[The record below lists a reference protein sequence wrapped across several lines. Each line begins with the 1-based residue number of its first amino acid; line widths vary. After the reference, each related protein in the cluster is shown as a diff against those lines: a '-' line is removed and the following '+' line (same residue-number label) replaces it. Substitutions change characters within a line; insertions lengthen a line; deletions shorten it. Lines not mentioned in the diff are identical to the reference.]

1 MSAEIVRSVDDA
13 ALSDAWTRFRHGE
26 TGAFSRRLYTLAGQ
40 GTYDDVRKK
49 IRRDPDF
56 VEAVNKFM
64 TEFELTLQQASKGS
78 GGPEASHK
86 VLMSDRGKIYT
97 MLAHASGRLD

>member
-1 MSAEIVRSVDDA
+1 
-13 ALSDAWTRFRHGE
+13 
-26 TGAFSRRLYTLAGQ
+26 
-40 GTYDDVRKK
+40 
-49 IRRDPDF
+49 
-56 VEAVNKFM
+56 M

>member
-1 MSAEIVRSVDDA
+1 MSAEMVKSVDDA
-13 ALSDAWTRFRHGE
+13 ALSDAWTRFLHGE
-26 TGAFSRRLYTLAGQ
+26 TGAFSRRLYTLSGQ

-56 VEAVNKFM
+56 VDAVNKFM

-78 GGPEASHK
+78 GGPAESHK
-86 VLMSDRGKIYT
+86 LLMSDRGKIYT